1 MLSKLEIQETAE
13 ALVADGKGILAA
25 DESLGTIQRRFEPV
39 GVVSTV
45 ETRRAYREMLFTTQG
60 VEEFI
65 SGVILFEETLHQS
78 TIDGEPFV
86 GLLAGKGIL
95 PGIKV
100 DRGVKPLP
108 GYPGEKMT
116 EGLDGLRERLAE
128 YRGLGARFAKWRAVY
143 AITPS
148 TPSRYAMRV
157 NARGLALYARM
168 CQEEGLTPIV
178 EPEVLMDG
186 MHHLSVCEEVTA
198 AVLREVFYELA
209 EARVLLEGML
219 LKPNMV
225 LPGSDF
231 PKPSPVEDVAE
242 ATVRT
247 LRRSVPAGVPG
258 IVFLSG
264 GQSAELATA
273 HLNAMN
279 GRGPLPW
286 KLSFSY
292 GRALQGPSLEAWRG
306 KPENLRQGQR
316 LFYQRAR
323 MNGLA
328 VRGEYDPALEREISG
343 AHRAS
348 D

>member
-128 YRGLGARFAKWRAVY
+128 YRG
-143 AITPS
+143 
-148 TPSRYAMRV
+148 
-157 NARGLALYARM
+157 
-168 CQEEGLTPIV
+168 
-178 EPEVLMDG
+178 
-186 MHHLSVCEEVTA
+186 H
-198 AVLREVFYELA
+198 
-209 EARVLLEGML
+209 
-219 LKPNMV
+219 
-225 LPGSDF
+225 
-231 PKPSPVEDVAE
+231 
-242 ATVRT
+242 
-247 LRRSVPAGVPG
+247 
-258 IVFLSG
+258 
-264 GQSAELATA
+264 
-273 HLNAMN
+273 
-279 GRGPLPW
+279 
-286 KLSFSY
+286 
-292 GRALQGPSLEAWRG
+292 
-306 KPENLRQGQR
+306 
-316 LFYQRAR
+316 
-323 MNGLA
+323 
-328 VRGEYDPALEREISG
+328 
-343 AHRAS
+343 
-348 D
+348 